1 MPQILDIP
9 IFRSLPLDVVASAGQ
24 SCVWRDYAPGELI
37 VDFEDTTTDVRFIL
51 TGSIR
56 VLIRIASGKEV
67 ILGELGPGD
76 YFGEMAAIDGKG
88 RSANVT
94 ALERSK
100 VCLMPAGLFVDIVTG
115 QKEIARAVL
124 EDLVAR
130 IRHLNLLLTEQHF
143 LTAAQ
148 RLYAEL
154 IRLSRQRKDAVTFAD
169 IENERII
176 TPPPT
181 QKDIAARIGSSRE
194 GISRELSALEK
205 QGLVEKTKGGLVLK
219 DVAGLSALISPVA
232 DEAE

>member
-1 MPQILDIP
+1 MSLIRRIP
-9 IFRSLPLDVVASAGQ
+9 LFDDLPADLVASVGNA
-24 SCVWRDYAPGELI
+24 CCWRDYEPGELI

-51 TGSIR
+51 SGSIR
-56 VLIRIASGKEV
+56 VLIRMASGKEV
-67 ILGELGPGD
+67 IFGELEQGD

-100 VCLMPAGLFVDIVTG
+100 VCLMPSAVFVDVVTSHR
-115 QKEIARAVL
+115 EIARKVL
-124 EDLVAR
+124 QDLVAR

-143 LTAAQ
+143 LSAAQ

-154 IRLSRQRKDAVTFAD
+154 IRLSRARKDPLTSA
-169 IENERII
+169 ILHNERII

-181 QKDIAARIGSSRE
+181 QRDIAARIGSSRE

-205 QGLVEKTKGGLVLK
+205 QGLVEKTRGGLVLK
-219 DVAGLSALISPVA
+219 DVASLGALVSPGFCTLA
-232 DEAE
+232 